1 MLAIIPARG
10 GSKGL
15 PRKNIKLLNGKPLIV
30 WSIESAKSSKYV
42 DRVIVSTDDNEI
54 AKIAKTYGAEV
65 EIRSPELAT
74 DDATTIAVINSV
86 AKKYADYEDLL
97 VLQPTSPLRE
107 KFTIDKCYLEYKKGG
122 YTNLATGYFCKAKEF
137 GSHNN
142 LRRQDYPGFFYDDG
156 NVYILSKNLAMEMRW
171 CGDYPCLYHSSRF
184 ENYEI
189 DDEVDFLILEALIKY
204 KNTMENL

>member
-15 PRKNIKLLNGKPLIV
+15 PRKNIKMLLGKPLV
-30 WSIESAKSSKYV
+30 AWSIESAKLSKYV
-42 DRVIVSTDDNEI
+42 DRVIVSTDDDEI
-54 AKIAKTYGAEV
+54 AAIAKKYGAEI
-65 EIRSPELAT
+65 EIRSPELSA
-74 DDATTIAVINSV
+74 DDSTTIAVINSV
-86 AKKYADYEDLL
+86 AKKYPEYEDIL

-107 KFTIDKCYLEYKKGG
+107 MLTIDKCFEEYKKGG

-156 NVYILSKNLAMEMRW
+156 NIYILSRDLALEMRW
-171 CGDYPCLYHSSRF
+171 CGDRPCKYHSTRF

-204 KNTMENL
+204 KYASDNL